1 MADNKSGVV
10 VLSKPNKKIRFNPDL
25 KNTMSS
31 VVGGA
36 GETSLPN
43 SAPTPTGGVAASGGT
58 GAVMAS
64 VSNDMFLN
72 FMNALKTPDNTNLI
86 EAIENGYKI
95 IVESGSYEYDDI
107 TDLEHPDDIER
118 AFYGEDEP
126 EEVDPQLDEYNKY
139 IDELANII
147 RRYGYWSSQVREFND
162 TVPSGF
168 DISKI
173 HTLATRLTR
182 EY

>member
-1 MADNKSGVV
+1 MTDNKSGVV

-36 GETSLPN
+36 GEASQPA
-43 SAPTPTGGVAASGGT
+43 STPAVGGSGT

-64 VSNDMFLN
+64 VSDGMFLD
-72 FMNALKTPDNTNLI
+72 FVNALKTPDNSNLI
-86 EAIENGYKI
+86 EAIESGYKI
-95 IVESGSYEYDDI
+95 IVESGAYEYDDI

-162 TVPSGF
+162 TIPSGF
-168 DISKI
+168 DISRI
-173 HTLATRLTR
+173 HEAARWR
-182 EY
+182 SRD